1 MAIKSETYRLHEDI
15 KIAFDK
21 LSSVKEYGVQKNSTE
36 WIMNHLANKFYKS
49 PKTIENIVFGRTY
62 VQKIDVNQTALF

>member
-15 KIAFDK
+15 KKEFDK
-21 LSSVKEYGVQKNSTE
+21 LSSIKEYGVQKNSTV
-36 WIMNHLANKFYKS
+36 WILNHLANRFYKS

-62 VQKIDVNQTALF
+62 VQKSDVNQTALF